1 MERKR
6 EEKRGKGKRNREG
19 DEEFMYHFTKKLTHT
34 IIQTQTHRPQKTTEP
49 PKLVMT
55 KCFHHIQ
62 Y

>member
-34 IIQTQTHRPQKTTEP
+34 IIQTHTD
-49 PKLVMT
+49 PKKLLN
-55 KCFHHIQ
+55 HIS
-62 Y
+62 